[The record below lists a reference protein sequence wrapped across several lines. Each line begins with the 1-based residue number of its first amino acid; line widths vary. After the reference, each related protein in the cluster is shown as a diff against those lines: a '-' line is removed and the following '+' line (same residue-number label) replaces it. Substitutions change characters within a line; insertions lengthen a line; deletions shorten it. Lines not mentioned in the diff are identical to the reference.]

1 MMSYVGYVEI
11 AIETIP
17 IFGAFF
23 VIGSFLRVQVM
34 GGHAIKLLI
43 FFAIVA
49 LAGGLM
55 GAHFAPGAIAR
66 HNRSATHQ

>member
-11 AIETIP
+11 AIETIL

-34 GGHAIKLLI
+34 GGHTIKRDLL
-43 FFAIVA
+43 
-49 LAGGLM
+49 
-55 GAHFAPGAIAR
+55 R
-66 HNRSATHQ
+66 HCCTGWRLDGSTFRSRRNREA